1 MNTGENTQGLRKI
14 MDFTRLISIILLLI
28 HFYLSCYLTFRT
40 SGLTANIADRI
51 ADNLDKL
58 LIFRSPVLSKSACLA
73 MLMISMIGVKGK
85 KDQKLR
91 TKTGLTYLAVG
102 LILYWITLLLLP
114 NSSQGVVPDVVY
126 MAITSLGYIMVLS
139 GAVLLTRVLKS
150 SLSKDVFNTVNE
162 TFPQEERLL
171 ENEYSINLPAEY
183 NLKGKIRKSF
193 INYINP
199 FRALL
204 VTGSPGSRR
213 G

>member
-1 MNTGENTQGLRKI
+1 M
-14 MDFTRLISIILLLI
+14 
-28 HFYLSCYLTFRT
+28 
-40 SGLTANIADRI
+40 
-51 ADNLDKL
+51 
-58 LIFRSPVLSKSACLA
+58 
-73 MLMISMIGVKGK
+73 
-85 KDQKLR
+85 
-91 TKTGLTYLAVG
+91 
-102 LILYWITLLLLP
+102 TLLLLL
-114 NSSQGVVPDVVY
+114 NSSRGIIPDVVY

-150 SLSKDVFNTVNE
+150 SFSKDVFNTLNE

-171 ENEYSINLPAEY
+171 ENQYSINLPAEY
-183 NLKGKIRKSF
+183 NLRGKIRKSF

>member
-28 HFYLSCYLTFRT
+28 HFYLSCYPTFRAW
-40 SGLTANIADRI
+40 GLTADIADRI

-58 LIFRSPVLSKSACLA
+58 LIFRSPAFNKSACLA
-73 MLMISMIGVKGK
+73 MLIISMIGVKGK

-91 TKTGLTYLAVG
+91 TRTGLTYLAAG
-102 LILYWITLLLLP
+102 LILYWMTLLLLL
-114 NSSQGVVPDVVY
+114 NSSRGIIPDIVY

-150 SLSKDVFNTVNE
+150 SLSKDVFNTLNE

-183 NLKGKIRKSF
+183 NLRGKIRKSF

-204 VTGSPGSRR
+204 VTGSPGSWR